1 MTAIHILPPPKNKPP
16 QPHAFGPGTT
26 IPADPGYTFEH
37 RIWHCTRCP
46 LVKITVLPEGK
57 REWRVG
63 EGESFTGEAPE
74 CLPVT
79 EVAAP

>member
-1 MTAIHILPPPKNKPP
+1 MTAIHILPKGNRPTPHA
-16 QPHAFGPGTT
+16 HAFGPGAT
-26 IPADPGYTFEH
+26 IPADHGYAFEH
-37 RIWHCTRCP
+37 RIWRCTRCP

-74 CLPVT
+74 CVPT
-79 EVAAP
+79 IGDAT